1 MQKEFTEKIE
11 KKTSLPEHEVKELLK
26 EMGLPVPEGVFVPKG
41 GDTPSLGKIVFPVVA
56 KVSSEKIA
64 SKSDVGGVRVGI
76 ETQEELAKAMD
87 ELLRI
92 SDADGVLVEEMAPP
106 GVEVIVGGTVDKQF
120 GPVVMFGLGGIFVEL
135 FRDIAFGLAPMNEEA
150 ALGLVKQIKGYTLL
164 VGYRNRPP
172 VDIGKLIT
180 IIVRISELMATGS
193 VEEID
198 LNPVALYPTGAM
210 ILDAKMKGKISTEK
224 IL

>member
-106 GVEVIVGGTVDKQF
+106 GVEVIVGGTVDRQF

-164 VGYRNRPP
+164 EGYRNRPP